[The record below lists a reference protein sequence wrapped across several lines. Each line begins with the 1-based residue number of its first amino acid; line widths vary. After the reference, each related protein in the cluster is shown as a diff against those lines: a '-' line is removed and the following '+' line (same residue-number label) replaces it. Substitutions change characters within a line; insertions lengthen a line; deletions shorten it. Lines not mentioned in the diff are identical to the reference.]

1 MITDID
7 YHMQRSRSERD
18 LAYRYGTGA
27 VADAHMA
34 LSELHLQRALTLQ
47 RVQHAPFENV
57 TPLSRARER
66 NPVRNHCPPP
76 IMAPAGH

>member
-18 LAYRYGTGA
+18 LAYRYGSGA
-27 VADAHMA
+27 VADAHMG

-47 RVQHAPFENV
+47 HVQHAPLDNV
-57 TPLSRARER
+57 TPMWRARER
-66 NPVRNHCPPP
+66 SEHGAQRQCAS
-76 IMAPAGH
+76 APAG